1 MGGEVVSTE
10 AMFAALKRSID
21 DMPMLIGN
29 QVFERTRVLIKAE
42 VRELVEPA
50 MVRLLALENAMAIM
64 QSKSP
69 DDRMPDG
76 KRARSDD
83 GGATSST
90 TASSRP
96 STPAS

>member
-1 MGGEVVSTE
+1 
-10 AMFAALKRSID
+10 
-21 DMPMLIGN
+21 MLIGD
-29 QVFERTRVLIKAE
+29 QVSERTRVLIKAE
-42 VRELVEPA
+42 VRELVEPV
-50 MVRLLALENAMAIM
+50 MVRLLALESAMAIM

-76 KRARSDD
+76 KRACSDG